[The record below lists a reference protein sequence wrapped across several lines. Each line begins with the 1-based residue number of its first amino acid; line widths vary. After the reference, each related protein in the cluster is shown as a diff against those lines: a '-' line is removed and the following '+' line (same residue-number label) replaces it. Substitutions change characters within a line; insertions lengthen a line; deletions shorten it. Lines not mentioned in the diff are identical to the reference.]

1 MKANVPLLAAALF
14 FLGGC
19 ERKEDTPLLPRK
31 NEVSGVT
38 ASIIGRQAA
47 VMETKAPDDP
57 APAAATDALAR
68 PVGKAVPPSSET
80 RYRAVG
86 TEPFWAVTVKGSM
99 MTLERPSHPPLSLAV
114 ARTDDGR
121 AIRYLGDGFAMVV
134 TEGPC
139 SDGMSDAVWADRVS
153 VSFGDGT
160 LKGCGGVR
168 EDF

>member
-1 MKANVPLLAAALF
+1 MRLLAVGLLLLAGCNRQEDAPALSAKVKDSMAQAPIIERQAVANSMTPPPSPAPFAPPGSNAGSAMKAA
-14 FLGGC
+14 
-19 ERKEDTPLLPRK
+19 
-31 NEVSGVT
+31 
-38 ASIIGRQAA
+38 
-47 VMETKAPDDP
+47 
-57 APAAATDALAR
+57 
-68 PVGKAVPPSSET
+68 PPSSET

-86 TEPFWAVTVKGSM
+86 TEPFWAVTVKGST
-99 MTLERPSHPPLSLAV
+99 MTLERPSRPPLSLAI

-139 SDGMSDAVWADRVS
+139 SDGMSDAIWADRVS
-153 VSFGDGT
+153 LSFGGGT